1 MGEKAST
8 TEKTEENVV
17 VEEKAQNTDCPPT
30 EVVTSVEAVEL
41 EARTIDVT
49 SQQKG
54 ISSED
59 IQTEEAKKEDS
70 ENEKNEDTA
79 ENKSVNT
86 SDAPIEILSTAEN
99 GADSIDIASSNEI
112 KSEESENKDVATLII
127 EPVTAT
133 LGEKVEATDDSSV
146 DTLVQDASN
155 VDNQAQETS
164 ATKTDSNA
172 VKVVEE
178 IQTQATEIP
187 TAKNISNDTKEVVKN
202 SSPENIPVDSKEI
215 PETSETVTEAATEEI
230 SPKESIDDLASQN
243 QDAANEVTP
252 AKNIVV
258 ESVATEAKTE
268 DISPEDEKNTETKSK

>member
-70 ENEKNEDTA
+70 ENEKKEDTA

-99 GADSIDIASSNEI
+99 GAESIDIASLNEI
-112 KSEESENKDVATLII
+112 KSEKSENKDVATPII

-146 DTLVQDASN
+146 DPLIQDASN

-164 ATKTDSNA
+164 A
-172 VKVVEE
+172 VKEVEE

-187 TAKNISNDTKEVVKN
+187 
-202 SSPENIPVDSKEI
+202 
-215 PETSETVTEAATEEI
+215 AAE
-230 SPKESIDDLASQN
+230 
-243 QDAANEVTP
+243 
-252 AKNIVV
+252 
-258 ESVATEAKTE
+258 
-268 DISPEDEKNTETKSK
+268 